1 MKIFKLLIIFLFNF
15 AYGIETEK
23 YSVFSN
29 GNKIEIEAVKGEV
42 IVEIDENKKDVTIEK
57 MNSYGYKDIKKIYKN
72 FYLAKTK
79 SDLNTVINSLSL
91 NNIKAYPNRILKP
104 LYSFPS
110 DPYVSKQWYLNKIN
124 AFQSWDFEEYKGTL
138 TFIVMDSGVDCKHS
152 DISSVLYST
161 QVVVSEVFTSETET
175 TVSIS
180 TEYIP
185 YFSYSKAPEVVGHGT
200 MVSGV
205 IAAVRNNNEGISGV
219 INGAKIYSYDV
230 FRGNILTEYGLT
242 KAFEHILNNLTD
254 DYYGRVIINMS
265 LGGSGPCDP
274 LLQGIID
281 DVYNYNSGNKF
292 IVVAAA
298 GNDNGSPVSTP
309 ANCRNVV
316 PVSATDELDK
326 LTYFSNYGDAMING
340 VSAPGAN
347 IYTTVPDNS
356 YESVNGTSF
365 SSPITAAVM
374 GLVWAKRPEF
384 KNSEVIDIV
393 KKTAIDIGGDGPD
406 KKYGWGRVDAFRAL
420 SYIESNLE
428 YKGVSSKFIAWP
440 NPFSLSKNGFIKFSV
455 KDSVIYPDDK
465 LMIFDF
471 SGSFVSNA
479 KKDGVNGFMW
489 DGKNDSGVY
498 VAPGAYVAYYKS
510 EKGSLKTKFLVLR

>member
-1 MKIFKLLIIFLFNF
+1 MKIFNFLIIFLFNF

-91 NNIKAYPNRILKP
+91 NNIKGYPNRILKP

-124 AFQSWDFEEYKGTL
+124 AFQSWDFEEYKT
-138 TFIVMDSGVDCKHS
+138 TVTVFVVDTGVDNQHEDLS
-152 DISSVLYST
+152 TVLYST
-161 QVVVSEVFTSETET
+161 QVLVDVDTGGV
-175 TVSIS
+175 S
-180 TEYIP
+180 TELP
-185 YFSYSKAPEVVGHGT
+185 PFTLSDSHGT
-200 MVSGV
+200 MVSGT
-205 IAAVRNNNEGISGV
+205 ISAIRNNSKGIAGV
-219 INGAKIYSYDV
+219 SNGIKIYSVNV
-230 FRGNILTEYGLT
+230 FYKSGNDTTNDTAVGNGLSYI
-242 KAFEHILNNLTD
+242 KNNLSSLP
-254 DYYGRVIINMS
+254 GKKIINMS
-265 LGGSGPCDP
+265 LGGSGDCSPYF
-274 LLQGIID
+274 QSIID
-281 DVYNYNSGNKF
+281 DLYLSNF
-292 IVVAAA
+292 IIVAAA
-298 GNDNGSPVSTP
+298 GNDGGSVSTP

-347 IYTTVPDNS
+347 IYTTIPDNS

-440 NPFSLSKNGFIKFSV
+440 NPFSISRDIFVKFSV